1 MLRLL
6 VVFVHVCGAMGLF
19 GAAAIEGA
27 SLLQLHAPGGAPVAM
42 RGFGLARRVGSLSFA
57 LTLASGIALTQAIW
71 GWQAHWISVALAAL
85 GVMILIG
92 ATTSRRAMERLRVS
106 VNPSTVSSAL
116 TFSFVVRASLLIG
129 IVFLMTVKP
138 PLGES
143 LIAIAI
149 AGSIGVLFGMPSRRR
164 RAVVSGG

>member
-6 VVFVHVCGAMGLF
+6 VVFIHVCGAMGLF

-27 SLLQLHAPGGAPVAM
+27 SLLQLNAPGGVPVAL

-57 LTLASGIALTQAIW
+57 VTLASGIALTQAVW
-71 GWQAHWISVALAAL
+71 GWQAAWIGVGLAAL
-85 GVMILIG
+85 GVLIVIG
-92 ATTSRRAMERLRVS
+92 ATTSRRAMGRLQASGDASAVAA
-106 VNPSTVSSAL
+106 AL

-138 PLGES
+138 PLEES
-143 LIAIAI
+143 LLAIAA
-149 AGSIGVLFGMPSRRR
+149 AGGVGVVLGIPSRRR
-164 RAVVSGG
+164 QPVRAA